1 MKISN
6 LFKKFYLSSKYI
18 PYGRQNIN
26 KGDIKAVVEV
36 MKSDFLTQGNLL
48 KDFEK
53 EISKKVNSKYSI
65 AVNSA
70 TSALH
75 IACLAL
81 GLRKGDYLWTSPVT
95 FIASANCGLFC
106 GANIDF
112 VDIDKNTALISIKCL
127 KRKLKKAKSENK
139 LPKIIIPVH
148 LGGSSC
154 HMKEIHKLSKEYG
167 FSIIEDASHALGG
180 RYENQPVGNC
190 KYSDISIFS
199 FHPVKIITTG
209 EGGVAV
215 TNIPRLAEKMRDL
228 RSHCLIRDKKRFEE
242 KEFGDWHYEM
252 QDLGFNYR
260 MNEMQAALGL
270 SQLKRLEKI
279 VCKRNY
285 IHNNYKELFS
295 NSPVKLI
302 EIPKNVY
309 SAFHLGIIKLNNT
322 SIHKKVFERMRKN
335 GIGIQL
341 HYSPV
346 HLQPYYKKLGFKKG
360 DFPEAED
367 YASRSFS
374 LPLYPELK
382 RSDLI
387 RISSILIDLINQIE
401 NEI

>member
-1 MKISN
+1 MKTLN
-6 LFKKFYLSSKYI
+6 LFEFFFKSPKYI
-18 PYGRQNIN
+18 PYGRQNIT
-26 KGDIKAVVEV
+26 KGDIKAVEKVL
-36 MKSDFLTQGNLL
+36 KSEFLTQGKLL
-48 KDFEK
+48 VDFEE
-53 EISKKVNSKYSI
+53 EISRKVNSKHTI

-81 GLRKGDYLWTSPVT
+81 DLKQGDYLWTSPIT
-95 FIASANCGLFC
+95 FVASANCGLYC
-106 GANIDF
+106 GAKIDF
-112 VDIDKNTALISIKCL
+112 VDVDQDSYLMSVKALEK
-127 KRKLKKAKSENK
+127 KLRKAKLDNK

-154 HMKEIHKLSKEYG
+154 DMSAIYKLSKEYG

-180 RYENQPVGNC
+180 KYQDQPVGNC

-215 TNIPRLAEKMRDL
+215 TNRPKLAEKMRDL
-228 RSHCLIRDKKRFEE
+228 RSHCITRDKKRFEA
-242 KEFGDWHYEM
+242 KDYGDWHYEM

-260 MNEMQAALGL
+260 MNEMEAALGL
-270 SQLKRLEKI
+270 SQLKRLEK
-279 VCKRNY
+279 VVSRRNY
-285 IHNNYKELFS
+285 IYSCYEDLFS
-295 NSPVKLI
+295 NSQVKLI
-302 EIPKNVY
+302 KIPKNVY
-309 SAFHLGIIKLNNT
+309 SALHLAIIKLKNKR
-322 SIHKKVFERMRKN
+322 IHRKVFDGMRKK
-335 GIGIQL
+335 GIGVQL

-382 RSDLI
+382 SSDLK
-387 RISSILIDLINQIE
+387 RISSILKNLIKQN
-401 NEI
+401 

>member
-1 MKISN
+1 MKNLN
-6 LFKKFYLSSKYI
+6 LFRNLYKKSTFI
-18 PYGRQNIN
+18 PYGRQHITREDIN
-26 KGDIKAVVEV
+26 AVVKVLRSE
-36 MKSDFLTQGNLL
+36 FLTQGNLL
-48 KDFEK
+48 EDFEK
-53 EISKKVNSKYSI
+53 EISIKVNSKHVI

-81 GLRKGDYLWTSPVT
+81 GLRKGDYLWTSPIT
-95 FIASANCGLFC
+95 FVASANCGIYC
-106 GANIDF
+106 GATIDF
-112 VDIDKNTALISIKCL
+112 VDIDEKSSLISIKDLEEKL
-127 KRKLKKAKSENK
+127 KRAKIENK

-154 HMKEIHKLSKEYG
+154 DMKAIYKLSKEYG

-180 RYENQPVGNC
+180 KYENQPVGNC

-215 TNIPRLAEKMRDL
+215 TNNQNYAQKMRDL
-228 RSHCLIRDKKRFEE
+228 RSHCIIKDRNRFEE
-242 KEFGDWHYEM
+242 KIPGEWRYEM

-279 VCKRNY
+279 VYRRNI
-285 IHNNYKELFS
+285 IHKNYQGLLKNL
-295 NSPVKLI
+295 PLKLI
-302 EIPKNVY
+302 DKPNNVY
-309 SAFHLGIIKLNNT
+309 SAFHLAVIKLDNKE
-322 SIHKKVFERMRKN
+322 IHQNVFEGMRKN
-335 GIGIQL
+335 GIGVQL
-341 HYSPV
+341 HYTPV

-360 DFPEAED
+360 DFPKAEE

-374 LPLYPELK
+374 LPLYPELNN
-382 RSDLI
+382 SDLRKI
-387 RISSILIDLINQIE
+387 VMILKELIYIK
-401 NEI
+401 